1 VRQTDHDGLR
11 TQPRTSVAPLL
22 AARPPFEEKV
32 PVPDDLPQASVLGSR
47 TQLDL
52 TTAQLRAIETWTAAY
67 RASEAAAEAVGL
79 TREMRLDL
87 SRRIDARRREQQAL
101 IARADEQL
109 RRSGELLTT
118 RPRLRA
124 VLAHRNAWLC
134 GKVSTRLEEHGVTV
148 VGVFTDGADAAGTVV
163 AEQPER
169 VFFEDRLPSLA
180 GSDLVRRV
188 RDFSPLSVIGAQ
200 VEDSRGIAPLVD
212 VGAHAVFTR
221 RVPPVEIADQLL
233 ACLEGDRRTVTLG

>member
-1 VRQTDHDGLR
+1 MSISAATTRSTATTPLAK
-11 TQPRTSVAPLL
+11 AP
-22 AARPPFEEKV
+22 AHRGDAPAGR
-32 PVPDDLPQASVLGSR
+32 S
-47 TQLDL
+47 QLDL
-52 TTAQLRAIETWTAAY
+52 LTAQVRAIDAWN
-67 RASEAAAEAVGL
+67 RSNRLSQDAESVIGL

-87 SRRIDARRREQQAL
+87 NHRLEARRREQAAL
-101 IARADEQL
+101 VARVDEQL
-109 RRSGELLTT
+109 RSSGQLLSVR
-118 RPRLRA
+118 RPVRA

-163 AEQPER
+163 AEQPEL

-233 ACLEGDRRTVTLG
+233 ACLDGDRRTVTLG

>member
-1 VRQTDHDGLR
+1 MSISAASTPSSATPTG
-11 TQPRTSVAPLL
+11 TGAPAGTPGARSQLELL
-22 AARPPFEEKV
+22 
-32 PVPDDLPQASVLGSR
+32 
-47 TQLDL
+47 
-52 TTAQLRAIETWTAAY
+52 TAQVRAIDAWN
-67 RASEAAAEAVGL
+67 RSNRLSRDAESVIGL

-87 SRRIDARRREQQAL
+87 NHRLEARRREQAAL
-101 IARADEQL
+101 VARVDEQL
-109 RRSGELLTT
+109 RSSGQLLSAR
-118 RPRLRA
+118 RPVRA

-134 GKVSTRLEEHGVTV
+134 GKMITRLEEYGVTV

-163 AEQPER
+163 AEQPEL

-221 RVPPVEIADQLL
+221 RVPPVDMADQLL
-233 ACLEGDRRTVTLG
+233 ACLNGEQRTITLG

>member
-1 VRQTDHDGLR
+1 MSISAATTRSTG
-11 TQPRTSVAPLL
+11 TTTGTKAPE
-22 AARPPFEEKV
+22 RPADV
-32 PVPDDLPQASVLGSR
+32 PTGRS
-47 TQLDL
+47 QLDL
-52 TTAQLRAIETWTAAY
+52 LTAQVRAIDAWN
-67 RASEAAAEAVGL
+67 RSNRLSRDAESVIGL

-87 SRRIDARRREQQAL
+87 NHRLEARRREQAAL
-101 IARADEQL
+101 VARVDEQL
-109 RRSGELLTT
+109 RCSGQLLDGR
-118 RPRLRA
+118 RPVRA

-134 GKVSTRLEEHGVTV
+134 GKVSARLEEHGVTV

-163 AEQPER
+163 AEQPEL

-180 GSDLVRRV
+180 GGDLVRRV

-221 RVPPVEIADQLL
+221 RVPPVEMADQLL
-233 ACLEGDRRTVTLG
+233 ACLNGDRRTITLG

>member
-1 VRQTDHDGLR
+1 V
-11 TQPRTSVAPLL
+11 
-22 AARPPFEEKV
+22 
-32 PVPDDLPQASVLGSR
+32 
-47 TQLDL
+47 
-52 TTAQLRAIETWTAAY
+52 
-67 RASEAAAEAVGL
+67 
-79 TREMRLDL
+79 
-87 SRRIDARRREQQAL
+87 
-101 IARADEQL
+101 
-109 RRSGELLTT
+109 
-118 RPRLRA
+118 RA

-134 GKVSTRLEEHGVTV
+134 GKVSARLEEHGVTV

-163 AEQPER
+163 AEQPEL

-233 ACLEGDRRTVTLG
+233 ACLNGDRRTITLG